1 MLLCLQYSKGEEV
14 RFLSHLDLMRA
25 MERALR
31 RARLP
36 LAFSE
41 GYNPHPRLSYA
52 SALAVGVT
60 SGGEYL
66 DLELEKDLPAQEV
79 EVRLNL
85 VLPPGLKVLAA
96 VPVRKRKKSLMALI
110 NLARYQ
116 VLIFPFRILEQE
128 DVEEM
133 IAQVLSCSTYVV
145 TRQGKRGVRQVD
157 IRPGL
162 FHLQGQLV
170 NHKLILQ
177 MDVLTGSSGN
187 VRPEEVV
194 EMIKKTI
201 PFSGEEIVQ
210 IHRVG
215 LYIREKDKIYSPLEK
230 A

>member
-1 MLLCLQYSKGEEV
+1 MLLCLQYSKGEEA

-41 GYNPHPRLSYA
+41 GYNPHPRISYA

-60 SGGEYL
+60 SEGEYL
-66 DLELEKDLPAQEV
+66 DLELAKDLPAQEV
-79 EVRLNL
+79 MARLNL

-96 VPVRKRKKSLMALI
+96 VPVRNRKKSLMALI

-116 VLIFPFRILEQE
+116 VVISSFQVMKQE
-128 DVEEM
+128 DVEEVM
-133 IAQVLSCSTYVV
+133 TQVLSCSTYVV

-162 FHLQGQLV
+162 FHLQGRLV

-177 MDVLTGSSGN
+177 MDVQTGSSGN

-194 EMIKKTI
+194 EMIKETI
-201 PFSGEEIVQ
+201 PFSGEEILQ

-215 LYIREKDKIYSPLEK
+215 LYIRRKEKIYSPLEK